1 MTPALDAGALARFS
15 SEISEGRP
23 VGVAVSGGGD
33 SLALLLMLAEILGS
47 ESLRAAT
54 VDHCLRP
61 ESAAEAE
68 SVARL
73 CKERGIAHDALRWT
87 GWDGRGNLQHEARS
101 ARYRL
106 LANWAVKRGSSAVA
120 LGHTRD
126 DDAETFA
133 MGLARGAGIDGL
145 SGMRPAFARGPVAFL
160 RPLLGVARAALR
172 EYLIERNVVWIDDP
186 SNEDPRFERVR
197 VRKAL
202 ETLADAGVAPDRLVR
217 SIANLRDL
225 RTAINEH
232 IAAWSCAHVRQR
244 SGDLLVD
251 SEALAA
257 LPRDFARRA
266 LSAALRWVS
275 GTDVSPRAEAVIRAL
290 ETERPAA
297 LTLHGCL
304 VTFREDVRVSREPA
318 AAARARP
325 VAPGDIWD
333 GRWRLIGAE
342 RGEVRALSEEGLL
355 RCPSWRE
362 AGLPRPSLAA
372 SPSLWDGGRLI
383 AAPLANLADGH
394 RAELAGSRADFAE
407 SFLSR

>member
-1 MTPALDAGALARFS
+1 MTPAPEAGALARLS
-15 SEISEGRP
+15 AEIAAGRP

-33 SLALLLMLAEILGS
+33 SSALLLMLAEALGP

-54 VDHCLRP
+54 VDHGLRP

-68 SVARL
+68 SVARF
-73 CKERGIAHDALRWT
+73 CAERGIAHETLPWT
-87 GWDGRGNLQHEARS
+87 GWDGRGNLQDAARR

-106 LANWAVKRGSSAVA
+106 LADWAAERDVAVVA

-133 MGLARGAGIDGL
+133 MGLARGAGLDGL
-145 SGMRPAFARGPVAFL
+145 SGMRPAFALGSVAFL

-172 EYLIERNVVWIDDP
+172 EYLTALGIGWIDDP
-186 SNEDPRFERVR
+186 SNDDPRFERVR
-197 VRKAL
+197 VRRAL
-202 ETLADAGVAPDRLVR
+202 ETFADAGIDPERLAR
-217 SIANLRDL
+217 SIANLRDV
-225 RTAINEH
+225 RSAVAEH
-232 IAAWSCAHVRQR
+232 LADWAGAHFRQQN
-244 SGDLLVD
+244 GDLLVD
-251 SEALAA
+251 AADLAA

-275 GTDVSPRAEAVIRAL
+275 GSDGAPRAEAVLRTLAAN
-290 ETERPAA
+290 RPAA
-297 LTLHGCL
+297 LTIHGCL
-304 VTFREDVRVSREPA
+304 VTFGDSVRVSREPA

-325 VAPGDIWD
+325 AAPGDLWD
-333 GRWRLIGAE
+333 GRWRLTGAK

-362 AGLPRPSLAA
+362 SGLPRPSLAA

-383 AAPLANLADGH
+383 AAPLANLANGH
-394 RAELAGSRADFAE
+394 RAELAGSRADFAG